1 MIIKILQDNTVHVR
15 YSDGTEQTLNSTHS
29 HKAVSPTVK
38 AVADALPYKGA
49 MEFTE
54 DYVAPV
60 FVLEKGEIV
69 CGDKCFCHD
78 ADVSGETPE
87 IQAFVTALYSN
98 PEVVELCQL
107 VVLEDEEDYQ
117 AFDIV
122 PETQTTETIEIIEG
136 KAIDVVKVETV
147 DKEVPLFDFVP
158 RFNADGVPLVDIY
171 EVEDEDEDFWEEEE
185 GPKMHPVP
193 RMVTGKK
200 VSDKDKARL
209 AELIAKL

>member
-1 MIIKILQDNTVHVR
+1 MIIKILQDNTLHVR
-15 YSDGTEQTLNSTHS
+15 YSDGSEQTINSTHS
-29 HKAVSPTVK
+29 HKATSPTVK

-117 AFDIV
+117 AF
-122 PETQTTETIEIIEG
+122 ETEEVEETEVEVVDG
-136 KAIDVVKVETV
+136 KAVMKKVVKS
-147 DKEVPLFDFVP
+147 KEVV
-158 RFNADGVPLVDIY
+158 I
-171 EVEDEDEDFWEEEE
+171 
-185 GPKMHPVP
+185 
-193 RMVTGKK
+193 TKK
-200 VSDKDKARL
+200 CNVL
-209 AELIAKL
+209 

>member
-1 MIIKILQDNTVHVR
+1 MIIKILQDNTLHVR
-15 YSDGTEQTLNSTHS
+15 YSDGSEQTINSTHS
-29 HKAVSPTVK
+29 HKATSPTVK

-117 AFDIV
+117 AF
-122 PETQTTETIEIIEG
+122 ETEEVEETEVEVVDG
-136 KAIDVVKVETV
+136 KAVMKKVVKS
-147 DKEVPLFDFVP
+147 KEVKLFDELPCVDE
-158 RFNADGVPLVDIY
+158 NGDGICDVCNTTHKLYPIT
-171 EVEDEDEDFWEEEE
+171 E
-185 GPKMHPVP
+185 PKTVKVP
-193 RMVTGKK
+193 RMVKGKK
-200 VSDKDKARL
+200 VSDKEKARL
-209 AELIAKL
+209 KELQAKL

>member
-15 YSDGTEQTLNSTHS
+15 YSDGSEQTLNSTHS
-29 HKAVSPTVK
+29 HKAASPTVK

-87 IQAFVTALYSN
+87 IQAFVKALYSN

-107 VVLEDEEDYQ
+107 VCLEDEEDYQ
-117 AFDIV
+117 DF
-122 PETQTTETIEIIEG
+122 ETSTVEETVVEVVG
-136 KAIDVVKVETV
+136 DKAVQKVVSKTVET
-147 DKEVPLFDFVP
+147 PLFDELPCVDE
-158 RFNADGVPLVDIY
+158 NGDGICDLCNSTH
-171 EVEDEDEDFWEEEE
+171 VEFPITE
-185 GPKMHPVP
+185 PKTVKVP
-193 RMVTGKK
+193 RMVKGKK
-200 VSDKDKARL
+200 VSDKEKARL